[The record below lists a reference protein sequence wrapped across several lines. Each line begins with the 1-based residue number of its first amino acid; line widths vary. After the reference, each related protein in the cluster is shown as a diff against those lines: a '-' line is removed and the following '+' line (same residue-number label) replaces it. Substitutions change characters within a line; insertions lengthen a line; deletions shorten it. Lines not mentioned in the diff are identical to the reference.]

1 MRPSRRN
8 SCSRALSKSGVS
20 PASPRFAPIGIA
32 QRTRE
37 HRIDAPRLGWRRLLR
52 IEPGAAD
59 DPALLEREMLHHLEH
74 VRLARAVVPE
84 HRERAAAFADVE
96 HPLEGVDLAV
106 APHRVGKQPLHRHD
120 AEPQGF
126 EHLPLFAL
134 LVGELRSDGHALLL
148 GRLPSLGLAWLGRG
162 DRSVR
167 LRKSQQPRG
176 HADRESGVLIEE
188 HAQAQPTALHALHG
202 AEPVARMSHA
212 AADAAFALLPRGS
225 HARCRSTRRRPRLR
239 RDRRTWASP
248 ARTAVA
254 RSNPRR
260 PPARL
265 RAGAS
270 RLRQPGRRAGRPRL

>member
-1 MRPSRRN
+1 MQTLLQLLADPRGPRLDPVEMQEGELGERFGAGVLADRLVDRAPVAQRR
-8 SCSRALSKSGVS
+8 REKEVPIAVRTDAPFAEELVLARLVEEWREPGF
-20 PASPRFAPIGIA
+20 ARFAPIGIA

-148 GRLPSLGLAWLGRG
+148 
-162 DRSVR
+162 
-167 LRKSQQPRG
+167 
-176 HADRESGVLIEE
+176 
-188 HAQAQPTALHALHG
+188 
-202 AEPVARMSHA
+202 
-212 AADAAFALLPRGS
+212 AAFLRLDLRGLGAAIAPS
-225 HARCRSTRRRPRLR
+225 VSASRSSRAGMLI
-239 RDRRTWASP
+239 ASP
-248 ARTAVA
+248 
-254 RSNPRR
+254 
-260 PPARL
+260 
-265 RAGAS
+265 GY
-270 RLRQPGRRAGRPRL
+270 